1 MLEEICSIGVCDPGV
16 TVAVIDGL
24 PDICSAPLAGAGLS
38 VVAEMVP
45 EGLGDPDPHGTEI
58 CSLIFGRSEGHVGLA
73 AGCGGVALP
82 VFFRRRDGIR
92 SASQVAIAH
101 AVTLAV
107 ECGADVVNISAG
119 QLVAVPEIGQ
129 HLENALRL
137 CVEKRVLVV
146 AAAGNDGCDCIHVPA
161 AVPSVLAVGAMDD
174 LGRPLPASNW
184 GRSYRSNGVL
194 APGASLATT
203 SVGGLPVRRSGTS
216 FAAAVVTSLAARM
229 LCLSRSQGYNLDAI
243 TIRDIILKSCV
254 TCDESIENGCAV
266 ALAGRL
272 DVRAAQRM
280 LHEVG
285 MRGLSNAAR
294 GPTGACKAAF
304 TTSGEGSDMETET
317 LTPAGVVPRQAIDFA
332 QSAILPQP
340 DFGPGPAGAQAGQ
353 SACACGCG
361 GKSKDDGE
369 QVKQSD
375 CGCGCGG
382 KGAKADGTAVP
393 PAPAV
398 CGAREPARLVY
409 VIGSLWFD
417 FGSEARYD
425 AIVQRM
431 GDAVAANNPVLL
443 FAFLK
448 ENIEYASGITFIIM
462 QDQIPIYALHPA
474 GPFALRAYE
483 AILDALE
490 SCLKDTGVLQRVA
503 IPGVMMGS
511 TRLMNGMTLP
521 VVYPD
526 LRGMVK
532 WDLPQLVASVKV
544 AANAEAVDDDYVFN
558 FLVRVYDELRNLG
571 MTAGERA
578 LNFAATN
585 AFQAASA
592 FVDAVGRRLELYG
605 IKVHKSQICRP
616 DSDCWDIQLLMFDP
630 ENDRRSGRIYRFTV
644 DVSEILPVT
653 IGTIRTY
660 AAPLAALG

>member
-1 MLEEICSIGVCDPGV
+1 
-16 TVAVIDGL
+16 
-24 PDICSAPLAGAGLS
+24 
-38 VVAEMVP
+38 
-45 EGLGDPDPHGTEI
+45 
-58 CSLIFGRSEGHVGLA
+58 
-73 AGCGGVALP
+73 
-82 VFFRRRDGIR
+82 
-92 SASQVAIAH
+92 
-101 AVTLAV
+101 
-107 ECGADVVNISAG
+107 
-119 QLVAVPEIGQ
+119 
-129 HLENALRL
+129 
-137 CVEKRVLVV
+137 
-146 AAAGNDGCDCIHVPA
+146 
-161 AVPSVLAVGAMDD
+161 
-174 LGRPLPASNW
+174 
-184 GRSYRSNGVL
+184 
-194 APGASLATT
+194 
-203 SVGGLPVRRSGTS
+203 
-216 FAAAVVTSLAARM
+216 
-229 LCLSRSQGYNLDAI
+229 
-243 TIRDIILKSCV
+243 
-254 TCDESIENGCAV
+254 
-266 ALAGRL
+266 
-272 DVRAAQRM
+272 
-280 LHEVG
+280 
-285 MRGLSNAAR
+285 
-294 GPTGACKAAF
+294 
-304 TTSGEGSDMETET
+304 METET